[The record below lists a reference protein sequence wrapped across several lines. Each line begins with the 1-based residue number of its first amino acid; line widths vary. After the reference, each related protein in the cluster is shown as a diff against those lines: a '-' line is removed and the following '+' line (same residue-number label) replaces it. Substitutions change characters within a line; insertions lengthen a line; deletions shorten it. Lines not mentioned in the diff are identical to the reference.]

1 MPLTCWYTLFQ
12 PPTPTTMK
20 KETVGEVIGNPLWF
34 TPVMLLA
41 VLLMIEG
48 LHTGAHLHQELDVH
62 GICRQNK
69 EYIESK
75 EDSY

>member
-1 MPLTCWYTLFQ
+1 MP
-12 PPTPTTMK
+12 MK
-20 KETVGEVIGNPLWF
+20 TAGEVVGNPLWF
-34 TPVMLLA
+34 TPVMMLA
-41 VLLMIEG
+41 VLLLIEG
-48 LHTGAHLHQELDVH
+48 LHTAAHLHQKLDVH